1 MIGEIYNPSNIKQ
14 ADLVVGIPSYS
25 EASTISFVTE
35 QVSRGLKE
43 YYPHLISVVVNVDNN
58 SPDDTRGA
66 FLSSKSEIPLIYI
79 STPKGIKGKGYNFY
93 NLFSLFKEM
102 EAKIGVVVDADL
114 RSIKPVWIKHLVEP
128 ISSGKYKY
136 AAPFY
141 ARKKDDATITNQI
154 VFPLIYGLFG
164 VNIRQPIGGEF
175 SFSKE
180 IVDFW
185 LDQKWSEQVN
195 QFGIDVFMSAY
206 AVLSG
211 LSLCQ
216 VNLINKIH
224 KPSTPN
230 LGPMFI
236 QVTATL
242 FGIINDN
249 IEKIKL
255 VKGIKEV
262 PILGEKDIP
271 KIENTIPDSSNFRRL
286 FQEEFS
292 LYKEVIGNCIS
303 KEVFNE
309 IEQRDSKSP
318 SFGFDI
324 WTEIV
329 YNSIYC
335 FNKEK
340 DSKIIKALRSL
351 YFGRVAYF
359 FEEIAMLS
367 PEESEKKVL
376 EQADYFF
383 KKRDHL
389 LNRF

>member
-1 MIGEIYNPSNIKQ
+1 MIDEIYNPSNVKQ

-43 YYPHLISVVVNVDNN
+43 YYPRLKSVIINVDNN
-58 SPDDTRGA
+58 SPDNTKGA

-79 STPKGIKGKGYNFY
+79 STPQGVKGKGYNFY
-93 NLFSLFKEM
+93 NLFSLFRELK
-102 EAKIGVVVDADL
+102 AKVGIVVDADL
-114 RSIKPVWIKHLVEP
+114 KSIKPIWVKHLAEP
-128 ISSGKYKY
+128 IFSGKYKY

-154 VFPLIYGLFG
+154 VFPLVYGLFG

-175 SFSKE
+175 SFSNE
-180 IVDFW
+180 LVDFW
-185 LDQKWSEQVN
+185 LNQKWSEQVN
-195 QFGIDVFMSAY
+195 QYGIDVFMSTY
-206 AVLSG
+206 AILSEFP
-211 LSLCQ
+211 LCQ

-224 KPSTPN
+224 KPSAPN

-236 QVTATL
+236 QVASTL

-255 VKGIKEV
+255 VEKVKEV
-262 PILGEKDIP
+262 SMLGEKDIP
-271 KIENTIPDSSNFRRL
+271 KIENTIPDSSHFKKL
-286 FQEEFS
+286 FQAEFGVYRDI
-292 LYKEVIGNCIS
+292 LGDCIS
-303 KEVFNE
+303 KEI
-309 IEQRDSKSP
+309 IEQIQQENGKTPQIGVDVWIKIIY
-318 SFGFDI
+318 D
-324 WTEIV
+324 
-329 YNSIYC
+329 SIYC

-340 DSKIIKALRSL
+340 DSEIIKALRSL
-351 YFGRVAYF
+351 YFGRVAHF

-376 EQADYFF
+376 EQANYFF
-383 KKRDHL
+383 EKRDYL
-389 LNRF
+389 LNKL